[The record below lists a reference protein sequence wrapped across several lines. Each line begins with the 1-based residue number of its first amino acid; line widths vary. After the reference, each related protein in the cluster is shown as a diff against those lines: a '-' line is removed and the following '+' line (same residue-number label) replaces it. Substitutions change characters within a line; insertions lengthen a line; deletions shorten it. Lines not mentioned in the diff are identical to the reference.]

1 MATAPTVY
9 ILHGDDE
16 LAITRYIAEL
26 EGKLGDPG
34 TAALNTT
41 RMDGSTYS
49 LNELIGVTAAMPFLA
64 KRRLVVLENF
74 LGRLK
79 DKPEQEAFKAALENV
94 PPSTALVLVE
104 RKPLVEEKERRK
116 NKEHWLEKWAGQAG
130 SRALLK
136 EFITPK
142 GYLFIRWIQEQ
153 AQAVGGEFTQEAAK
167 DLAGLVNENPRQAE
181 QEIHKLLAYVNYR
194 RAVEPDDVHN
204 LTSDSSQ
211 GDIFAM
217 VDAMSVQ
224 DGRKALQVLHKLL
237 EEEDPREI
245 FPMIVRQ
252 FRLMIK
258 AREILDEFGPGVN
271 FAHLMGEKYSFVADK
286 AVRQA
291 LQFSLP
297 VLEAVYR
304 RLLEIDEA
312 LKTSQME
319 GDIALDTLVASF
331 TSQKQN

>member
-1 MATAPTVY
+1 
-9 ILHGDDE
+9 
-16 LAITRYIAEL
+16 
-26 EGKLGDPG
+26 
-34 TAALNTT
+34 
-41 RMDGSTYS
+41 
-49 LNELIGVTAAMPFLA
+49 
-64 KRRLVVLENF
+64 
-74 LGRLK
+74 
-79 DKPEQEAFKAALENV
+79 
-94 PPSTALVLVE
+94 VLVE
-104 RKPLVEEKERRK
+104 RKPLVEERERRK

-136 EFITPK
+136 EFTTPK

-153 AQAVGGEFTQEAAK
+153 AQAVDGEFTQEGAK

-217 VDAMSVQ
+217 VDAMSAQ
-224 DGRKALQVLHKLL
+224 DGRKALQILHKLL
-237 EEEDPREI
+237 EEEDPRGI
-245 FPMIVRQ
+245 FPMIIRQ

-258 AREILDEFGPGVN
+258 ARELLDDNVPEVN
-271 FAHLMGEKYSFVADK
+271 FAKLMNEKSDYVVKK
-286 AVRQA
+286 AIRQA
-291 LQFSLP
+291 SQFSLP

-319 GDIALDTLVASF
+319 GYSALDTLVASF
-331 TSQKQN
+331 TSQKLD